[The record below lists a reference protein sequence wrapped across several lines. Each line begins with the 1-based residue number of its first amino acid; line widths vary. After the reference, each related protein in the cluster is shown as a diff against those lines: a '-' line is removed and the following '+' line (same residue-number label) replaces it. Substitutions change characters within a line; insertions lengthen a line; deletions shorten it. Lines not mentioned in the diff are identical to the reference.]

1 MYIVEGNIG
10 AGKSTFLAKLEKHV
24 SSLSVIQ
31 EPVET
36 WSKNCSGASL
46 LENFYQDQKR
56 WTYTLETLTMIYRS
70 QEHIR
75 VQNLPIKYKIME
87 RSIYSGH
94 YCFALNGRDHGNFN
108 NIEWNLYN
116 QWVEFLFT
124 QKCRPPR
131 GFIYLQATPEVCYER
146 IQKRSRSGEESVSL
160 NYLKQ
165 IDDKHETFLVKKQGL
180 FNNLEKTPVLI
191 LNANHN
197 FEKNPAIFYDYIK
210 RIEFFLKKKPDP
222 TNINVSFL

>member
-10 AGKSTFLAKLEKHV
+10 AGKSTFLAQLEKHLPT
-24 SSLSVIQ
+24 LSVIQ
-31 EPVET
+31 EPVEN

-75 VQNLPIKYKIME
+75 VQNLTLQRKIME

-108 NIEWNLYN
+108 DIEWNLYN

-124 QKCRPPR
+124 QKCTPPR
-131 GFIYLQATPEVCYER
+131 GFIYLQASPEVCYER
-146 IQKRSRSGEESVSL
+146 IQRRNRHGEGGL
-160 NYLKQ
+160 TIDYLKQ
-165 IDDKHETFLVKKQGL
+165 IDDKHENFLVKKQGI
-180 FNNLEKTPVLI
+180 FNNLEKTPVLV
-191 LNANHN
+191 LDANQN
-197 FEKNPAIFYDYIK
+197 FEKDPAIFQNYLNQITS
-210 RIEFFLKKKPDP
+210 FFEKNTSK
-222 TNINVSFL
+222 

>member
-10 AGKSTFLAKLEKHV
+10 AGKSTFLAQLEKHTT
-24 SSLSVIQ
+24 SLSVIQ

-75 VQNLPIKYKIME
+75 VQNLTLQLKIME

-108 NIEWNLYN
+108 DIEWNLYN

-124 QKCRPPR
+124 QKCNPPR
-131 GFIYLQATPEVCYER
+131 GFIYLQATPETCYDR
-146 IQKRSRSGEESVSL
+146 IQKRNRSGEEGLSL
-160 NYLKQ
+160 DYLQQ
-165 IDDKHETFLVKKQGL
+165 INEKHETFLVKKRGL
-180 FNNLEKTPVLI
+180 FNNLEKTPVLV
-191 LNANHN
+191 LDANQN
-197 FEKNPAIFYDYIK
+197 FEKDPFVFQNYLDQINS
-210 RIEFFLKKKPDP
+210 FFEKTTK
-222 TNINVSFL
+222 